1 MAVQQINPMSQLNLN
16 NTEIALAYKSDKEL
30 KQSYWLFKL
39 MSYPWLVKLGSKL
52 AVLSFKLRLPIKAI
66 VKNTI
71 YKQFCGGETIQETMK
86 VIHKL
91 GEFNIKTILDYGVE
105 GKSNEEEFDKSAQ
118 HLIETLEY
126 AIKDSNIHII
136 SSKLTGLF
144 RSSLLEK
151 ITSGESLTQKEKEEF
166 ERGKQRIR
174 NICEAAHKAGI
185 FVHIDAEESWLQ
197 GAIDDLAWELSA
209 EFNKGIP
216 TVINALQMYRK
227 DRYDF
232 LQRSL
237 EHARENNYLCAVK
250 LVRGAYMEKERARAG
265 ERGYPSP
272 ICETLQDTHDSYNK
286 ALEFCLD
293 HIDEMYVSNATH
305 NEYSCELMAK
315 LMADRNIPKDHPWTA
330 TAQLIGMSDNISFVM
345 AEEGYNVEK
354 YVPYGPVKHVVPYLI
369 RRTQENTSV
378 GGQMSR
384 ELRMIKTEMERRKL
398 LK

>member
-1 MAVQQINPMSQLNLN
+1 MSQLNLN
-16 NTEIALAYKSDKEL
+16 NTEIAFAYKTDKEL
-30 KQSYWLFKL
+30 RQSYWLFKL
-39 MSYPWLVKLGSKL
+39 MSYPWLVRLGSKM
-52 AVLSFKLRLPIKAI
+52 AVLALKLHLPIKGI

-71 YKQFCGGETIQETMK
+71 YKQFCGGETIDETIK

-105 GKSNEEEFDKSAQ
+105 GKSNEVEFDKSAQ
-118 HLIETLEY
+118 QLIETLQY

-144 RSSLLEK
+144 RSRLLEK
-151 ITSGESLTQKEKEEF
+151 ITAGETLSDAEKKEF

-174 NICEAAHKAGI
+174 NICEAAFNAGI

-197 GAIDDLAWELSA
+197 GAIDDLVWELSM
-209 EFNKGIP
+209 EFNKGVP

-227 DRYDF
+227 DRFDF

-237 EHARENNYLCAVK
+237 EHARANNYLCAVK
-250 LVRGAYMEKERARAG
+250 LVRGAYMEKERARAAD
-265 ERGYPSP
+265 RGYPSP
-272 ICETLQDTHDSYNK
+272 IHDTLEDTHASYNK

-305 NEYSCELMAK
+305 NEYSCELMAR
-315 LMADRNIPKDHPWTA
+315 LMEDKNIPKDHPWTA

-345 AEEGYNVEK
+345 AEAGYNVEK
-354 YVPYGPVKHVVPYLI
+354 YIPYGPVKHVVPYLI

-384 ELRMIKTEMERRKL
+384 ELKLIQTEMKRRSL
-398 LK
+398 I